1 MLDLLTSSPL
11 LTILLVVAL
20 GAAVGVIPFGPLRF
34 GAAGALFVGLA
45 LGALDPAL
53 GEGLELVSAL
63 GLALFVYTVGI
74 AAGETFFAD
83 LRTQLPLMGLGI
95 GVIALVTIL
104 ALVVGSVL
112 GLSLPL
118 VAGVLAGA
126 LTSTPALAAA
136 TAATGSADAAVGYSL
151 GYPVGVIL
159 AIVAVAVVVSRRW
172 PGAKDSAPP
181 SADGLVAESV
191 HVERATS
198 LRSVP
203 GWMTETIKMSYLVR
217 SGRTRVLAPGEDL
230 HPGDQVLVIGA
241 PKDVDTAVS
250 FLGHRMDRELTSDR
264 DAVDF
269 KRLVISSPAIAG
281 RTVAQ
286 LNLASRY
293 GGVLTRVRRGD
304 IDLLA
309 RDDLVLQLGD
319 RVLTVAPQSELPGL
333 TTYLGDSERRISEV
347 DALALG
353 LGLVLGLL
361 LGTITLPLPGGV
373 EFSLGPAA
381 GPLVVGMVLGAVHR
395 TGPVIWNIPP
405 SVNLTIRQLGLLLF
419 LASVGLASGPLFVAQ
434 AFTATGLRAGLLSAA
449 VVGVSALLF
458 LGGARLLGL
467 SAQRAAGG
475 FAGYVGQPAVLA
487 FATDKVHDERIDAG
501 YAALFA
507 LGIIGKIIA
516 VQAIGAL
523 V

>member
-1 MLDLLTSSPL
+1 MLTASPL

-45 LGALDPAL
+45 LGALEPSL
-53 GEGLELVSAL
+53 GEGLGIVSSL

-83 LRTQLPLMGLGI
+83 LRQQIPVMGLGV
-95 GVIALVTIL
+95 GVIVVVTVLAVLVG
-104 ALVVGSVL
+104 AAL
-112 GLSLPL
+112 GLGPPL

-136 TAATGSADAAVGYSL
+136 TAATGPDAAIGYSL
-151 GYPVGVIL
+151 GYPVGVVLSI
-159 AIVAVAVVVSRRW
+159 IAVGLVVQRRW
-172 PGAKDSAPP
+172 PGANDSAPP
-181 SADGLVAESV
+181 SAEGLVAESV
-191 HVERATS
+191 HVERATL
-198 LRSVP
+198 LRAVP
-203 GWMTETIKMSYLVR
+203 GWSDETIKMSYLIR
-217 SGRTRVLAPGEDL
+217 SGATRVLAPGEDL

-241 PKDVDTAVS
+241 PDAVNDAVL
-250 FLGHRMDRELTSDR
+250 FLGHRMERELTSDR

-269 KRLVISSPAIAG
+269 KRLVVSSPAIAG

-286 LNLASRY
+286 LNLPSRY

-304 IDLLA
+304 NDLLA

-319 RVLTVAPQSELPGL
+319 RVLAVAPQSELAAL
-333 TTYLGDSERRISEV
+333 TTYLGDSERRVSEV

-353 LGLVLGLL
+353 LGMVVGLL
-361 LGTITLPLPGGV
+361 LGAVTIPIPGGV
-373 EFSLGPAA
+373 AFSLGPAA
-381 GPLVVGMVLGAVHR
+381 GPLVAGMVLGAVHR
-395 TGPVIWNIPP
+395 SGPLIWNIPL

-419 LASVGLASGPLFVAQ
+419 LATVGLASGPLFAEQ
-434 AFTATGLRAGLLSAA
+434 AFTPTGLRAGALSVV
-449 VVGVSALLF
+449 VVGVSAIAF

-467 SAQRAAGG
+467 SAQRGAGG

-487 FATDKVHDERIDAG
+487 FATQRVSDERIDAG

-507 LGIIGKIIA
+507 LCIIA
-516 VQAIGAL
+516 KIVAVQVIGA
-523 V
+523 VG